1 MPAPETFCDVL
12 EHLNRE
18 NARYVVVSGF
28 AVVMH
33 GHKRDIVDLD
43 VVLDPSPGEAQRC
56 MHALALAGFIPSIP
70 LPLEMVSVLRLFD
83 RLSREVDVFVRY
95 HIPFE
100 ELWSSSESMKVGNQM
115 ARIAALEHVVQVK
128 RIRSRPHDLADI
140 EALMR
145 MKNERVDLLLREV
158 TPEDESFLFEVY
170 ASTRIEE
177 LEGVGW
183 DDAQKHAFF
192 RMQFVARERSHP
204 RVDDRIIL
212 LNERPVGRMMVD
224 RTEAVI
230 LLRDIALLTEFRN
243 AGIGSHLIQNLMKE
257 ATSSGKPIQLHVVAT
272 SPAVR
277 LYERLGFCR
286 SGEET
291 AAYLEM
297 KWVPA
302 TSGINA

>member
-43 VVLDPSPGEAQRC
+43 LVVDPSPGEAQRC

-83 RLSREVDVFVRY
+83 RLSREVDVFARY
-95 HIPFE
+95 YIPFA
-100 ELWSSSESMKVGNQM
+100 ELWSSSESVKVGNQM

-128 RIRSRPHDLADI
+128 RTLSRPHDLADI

-145 MKNERVDLLLREV
+145 MKNEKFDLLLREA
-158 TPEDESFLFEVY
+158 TPDDEPFLLEVY

-177 LEGVGW
+177 LQGLGW
-183 DDAQKHAFF
+183 DDNQMQAFI
-192 RMQFVARERSHP
+192 RMQFLARGRSYAAAN
-204 RVDDRIIL
+204 DRIIL
-212 LNERPVGRMMVD
+212 LDGRPIGRMMVD
-224 RTEAVI
+224 RNDAGI
-230 LLRDIALLTEFRN
+230 LLRDIALLTEYRN
-243 AGIGSHLIQNLMKE
+243 AGIGRRLIQDLMKE
-257 ATSSGKPIQLHVVAT
+257 AASAGKPIELHVFAS

-277 LYERLGFCR
+277 LYERLGFRR
-286 SGEET
+286 SGDDG
-291 AAYLEM
+291 AYLEM
-297 KWVPA
+297 KWAPV
-302 TSGINA
+302 

>member
-43 VVLDPSPGEAQRC
+43 VVVDPSSRESQRC

-100 ELWSSSESMKVGNQM
+100 ELWSSSEFVKVGNQM
-115 ARIAALEHVVQVK
+115 TRIASLEHVVRIK
-128 RIRSRPHDLADI
+128 RTQSRPHDLADI

-145 MKNERVDLLLREV
+145 LKNGKAELLLREA
-158 TPEDESFLFEVY
+158 TPEDESFLLEVY
-170 ASTRIEE
+170 ASTRMEE
-177 LEGVGW
+177 LQETGW
-183 DDAQKHAFF
+183 TDEQKSAFI
-192 RMQFVARERSHP
+192 RMQFLIRERSQS

-212 LNERPVGRMMVD
+212 LNGQPIGRMLVD
-224 RTEAVI
+224 RGEAAI
-230 LLRDIALLTEFRN
+230 LLRDIAVLTEHRN
-243 AGIGSHLIQNLMKE
+243 AGVGSRLIQDLMKE
-257 ATSSGKPIQLHVVAT
+257 AASAGKPVELHVLAS

-277 LYERLGFCR
+277 LYERLGFRRC
-286 SGEET
+286 GDEG
-291 AAYLEM
+291 AYLEM
-297 KWVPA
+297 KWVPE
-302 TSGINA
+302 

>member
-43 VVLDPSPGEAQRC
+43 VVVDPSPRESQRC

-100 ELWSSSESMKVGNQM
+100 ELWSSSESVKVGNQM
-115 ARIAALEHVVQVK
+115 TRIASLEHVVRVK
-128 RIRSRPHDLADI
+128 RTQSRPHDLADI
-140 EALMR
+140 EELMR
-145 MKNERVDLLLREV
+145 LKNGKVDLLLREA

-170 ASTRIEE
+170 ASTRSEE
-177 LEGVGW
+177 LEATGW
-183 DDAQKHAFF
+183 TDEQKLAFI
-192 RMQFVARERSHP
+192 RMQFLVRERSQP
-204 RVDDRIIL
+204 PVEDRIIL
-212 LNERPVGRMMVD
+212 LNGQPIGRMMVD
-224 RTEAVI
+224 RGEAAIV
-230 LLRDIALLTEFRN
+230 LRDIAILTEYRN
-243 AGIGSHLIQNLMKE
+243 AGVGSRLLQGLMKE
-257 ATSSGKPIQLHVVAT
+257 AASAGKPIELHVLAS

-277 LYERLGFCR
+277 LYERLGFR
-286 SGEET
+286 GSGDDG
-291 AAYLEM
+291 AYLEM
-297 KWVPA
+297 KWIPE
-302 TSGINA
+302 

>member
-1 MPAPETFCDVL
+1 MPTPETFCDVL
-12 EHLNRE
+12 EHLNRA
-18 NARYVVVSGF
+18 NVRYVVVSGF

-33 GHKRDIVDLD
+33 GHKRDIIDLD
-43 VVLDPSPGEAQRC
+43 IVVDPSPMEAQRC

-70 LPLEMVSVLRLFD
+70 LPLEMVTVLRLFD

-100 ELWSSSESMKVGNQM
+100 ALWSSSESVRVGNQM
-115 ARIAALEHVVQVK
+115 ARTAALEHVVQVK
-128 RIRSRPHDLADI
+128 RIQNRPHDLADI

-145 MKNERVDLLLREV
+145 LKNEKVDLLLREA

-170 ASTRIEE
+170 ATTRIEE
-177 LEGVGW
+177 LQGTGW
-183 DDAQKHAFF
+183 TDEQKLAFI
-192 RMQFVARERSHP
+192 RSQFLARERCYP
-204 RVDDRIIL
+204 RVDDRVIL
-212 LNERPVGRMMVD
+212 LNGRPIGRMMVD
-224 RTEAVI
+224 RTEETI

-243 AGIGSHLIQNLMKE
+243 TGIGSRLLQDLMKE
-257 ATSSGKPIQLHVVAT
+257 ATSAGKPIQLHVVAS

-286 SGEET
+286 TGEE

-297 KWVPA
+297 KWIPA
-302 TSGINA
+302 TS